1 MNIQFP
7 QIDIATTSEGLIE
20 LEQQNGLDMPDRI
33 LIDPLHVRYM
43 AEKIGLLDTAPDRP
57 ADLPTYAEQART
69 IDRLQRNMLRL
80 RQHALQTQDAMRC
93 ADWDHADLTFEMQLM
108 NGMVD
113 LCDIAVD
120 DFADDYTARDPDAS
134 RGTDEGRTG
143 DTTGTDPGSEATPKR
158 PGAVAQKQ
166 LVLEG

>member
-7 QIDIATTSEGLIE
+7 QIDIATTSDGLIE
-20 LEQQNGLDMPDRI
+20 LEQQCGLEDADRI
-33 LIDPLHVRYM
+33 VVHPVHIRTM
-43 AEKIGLLDTAPDRP
+43 AEQIGLIAPAPETAP
-57 ADLPTYAEQART
+57 DLPTYAEQART

-93 ADWDHADLTFEMQLM
+93 ADWNHADLTFEMQLM

-113 LCDIAVD
+113 LCDMAVD
-120 DFADDYTARDPDAS
+120 DFADDYTARDPVDNATS
-134 RGTDEGRTG
+134 HPVT
-143 DTTGTDPGSEATPKR
+143 PSHATPTD
-158 PGAVAQKQ
+158 GESVAQKQ